1 MLQYSGEAN
10 FHVLTRS
17 FDLGWA
23 NYLPFSQQATQQV
36 CMLSIDQLVEAWI
49 RCDIRHRTIDRPIRI
64 KWNLLR
70 KRCLDTFYLKRC
82 FPILQLLAMI
92 VHRHIGND
100 WHAGESKL
108 GKAVTGE
115 NQSTSLVPI
124 MCALLVLCV
133 WILYNSVPSALQQ
146 AQCHNTVS

>member
-1 MLQYSGEAN
+1 MDVTAQEMPCYFL
-10 FHVLTRS
+10 
-17 FDLGWA
+17 
-23 NYLPFSQQATQQV
+23 SQA
-36 CMLSIDQLVEAWI
+36 I
-49 RCDIRHRTIDRPIRI
+49 
-64 KWNLLR
+64 
-70 KRCLDTFYLKRC
+70 

-92 VHRHIGND
+92 GTHVHRHIGND

-146 AQCHNTVS
+146 AQCHNAVS